1 MPSVIP
7 LAVALTVVL
16 CIVTAASGNPSSTAT
31 ESQTIDNDYHI
42 HNISEEYMEEGHEI
56 VKRSPIPP
64 LDPVSKKTIKLL
76 KALKIKV
83 KTKIGVKAA
92 ATIATTIKLLT
103 KLKKAKTVKALKIA
117 AVKIAATV
125 KKLKALKVK
134 AKKKIGYKAAAI
146 IVQAIEQ
153 LTSFE
158 SLAKKGI
165 IAGAAG
171 AAGAA
176 GVAAASTFPL
186 PPGIGSSIPLVS

>member
-1 MPSVIP
+1 M
-7 LAVALTVVL
+7 
-16 CIVTAASGNPSSTAT
+16 
-31 ESQTIDNDYHI
+31 
-42 HNISEEYMEEGHEI
+42 
-56 VKRSPIPP
+56 
-64 LDPVSKKTIKLL
+64 
-76 KALKIKV
+76 

-146 IVQAIEQ
+146 IAQAIDH

>member
-1 MPSVIP
+1 MWS
-7 LAVALTVVL
+7 
-16 CIVTAASGNPSSTAT
+16 
-31 ESQTIDNDYHI
+31 
-42 HNISEEYMEEGHEI
+42 
-56 VKRSPIPP
+56 
-64 LDPVSKKTIKLL
+64 
-76 KALKIKV
+76 
-83 KTKIGVKAA
+83 
-92 ATIATTIKLLT
+92 
-103 KLKKAKTVKALKIA
+103 ALKIA

-171 AAGAA
+171 AAG
-176 GVAAASTFPL
+176 VAAASTFSL